1 MSNNIDTT
9 NIKKFLDG
17 FDEEKY
23 IVGIEASYSENSVI
37 LLIDDPEKGKYMK
50 RVKYKPFT
58 FCKDF
63 KTINV
68 PFYPTPED
76 RSKAMKRHSISIG
89 KLRTDGEYRLENG
102 YKYIVHS
109 DGAPGNIMQFFRGAG
124 YNLYG
129 EPSTDPNIP
138 KSLFM
143 TQQPAEMMLI
153 QTGKRLFKGYE
164 KYSEIHKFYFDL
176 ETTGLDPKNS
186 SIFLIGM
193 KDNRGFEEVIEIDEN
208 DPDSEK
214 NAIILFFKI
223 IMELKPTIIA
233 GYNSEA
239 FDFDFII
246 ERAKIHNIDLGS
258 QQDDYSYKS
267 DIPTSLNKDKPLR
280 RKKSTVKFGNE
291 MEYYTQTIMWGFN
304 VIDISHAVRKAMAI
318 NSDIKSWGLK
328 YICKYA
334 KVAKKNRMYVEGDK
348 IYKIFKENLDYYFN
362 PENSNYVLNNGQERP
377 EGFVENISGK
387 EIVRRYLLDDLYET
401 EQVDEVFN
409 QQAFMMGKLV
419 PTSFSRVSTMGTAA
433 LWKLLMVAY
442 SYENKLALPKIQHK
456 TDFVGGLSRLFRV
469 GYSKNIL
476 KMDFASLYP
485 SIQLTHDVFPKCDIT
500 GALKQMLTYF
510 RDARNEYKALTK
522 KYENDGNEE
531 LAKFYDTKQLPV
543 KILNNSLFG
552 ALSAPDVF
560 PWGDMD
566 CGERITCTGRQ
577 YLRRMVK
584 FFMDYGYKPL
594 VLDTDG
600 VNLIIPDDADKV
612 EYKGKKG
619 YSAVLEMFNETMT
632 GVMKLDEDGIWLAS
646 INMARK
652 NYINLGIKKDK
663 KTKEEFEYI
672 KLVGNTVKSKKLQ
685 TYMEKFFDHSV
696 KYLLA
701 GDGKGFVEYYYEY
714 LAKIYN
720 KQIPLIEIANKG
732 KVKITADGYK
742 EHLKKTNKNGKAL
755 PKQAHMELVLEHNL
769 NPSLGEVLY
778 YVNNGKKKSDGDTG
792 NSYLIYERDFE
803 ENPNL
808 LGDYNVARYISIF
821 NKRIEPLLICFK
833 PEVRDILLVDNPE
846 KRQFFTSTQLE
857 LINGIPFEIGDQD
870 CINIEEYSP
879 EHHENEPLF
888 EMSEGEIKFW
898 NRTGLSP
905 HDIFDKFTSELS
917 PTKLQIVDIKEEAEK
932 IRNIFKEQN
941 IDVKYGNDIVN
952 EGDLI
957 IKKIDGKWTL
967 NEMNNGNLN
976 ELQDL
981 TEYL

>member
-1 MSNNIDTT
+1 MNNNVDTT

-17 FDEEKY
+17 FDDEKY
-23 IVGIEASYSENSVI
+23 IVGIEASYSENSVV

-50 RVKYKPFT
+50 RVKFKPFT

-63 KTINV
+63 KSLNV
-68 PFYPTPED
+68 PFYPSPDD
-76 RSKAMKRHSISIG
+76 RTKSMKRHSINIT

-102 YKYIVHS
+102 FKYVVHS
-109 DGAPGNIMQFFRGAG
+109 EGSVGNLMQFFRGAG

-129 EPSTDPNIP
+129 DASADINIP
-138 KSLFM
+138 KSLFI

-153 QTGKRLFKGYE
+153 QSGKRLFKGYE

-176 ETTGLDPKNS
+176 ETTGLDPKTS

-193 KDNRGFEEVIEIDEN
+193 KDNRGFEEVIEIDES
-208 DPDSEK
+208 DPESEK
-214 NAIILFFKI
+214 NAIILFFKVL
-223 IMELKPTIIA
+223 MELKPTIVA

-246 ERAKIHNIDLGS
+246 ERAKIHGIDLGS

-267 DIPTSLNKDKPLR
+267 DIPTSLNKEKPLR
-280 RKKSTVKFGNE
+280 RKRSTIKFGNE
-291 MEYYTQTIMWGFN
+291 MEYYVQTIMWGFN

-334 KVAKKNRMYVEGDK
+334 KVAKKNRMYIDGDK
-348 IYKIFKENLDYYFN
+348 IYKIFKENLDYYYN
-362 PENSNYVLNNGQERP
+362 PENSGYILNNGQERL
-377 EGFVENISGK
+377 EGFIENISGK
-387 EIVRRYLLDDLYET
+387 EIVRKYLLDDLYET

-419 PTSFSRVSTMGTAA
+419 PTTFSRVSTMGTAA

-442 SYENKLALPKIQHK
+442 SYENKIALPKIQHK

-469 GYSKNIL
+469 GYSRNIL

-510 RDARNEYKALTK
+510 RDARNEYKKLAK
-522 KYENDGNEE
+522 KEKDAGNQE
-531 LAKFYDTKQLPV
+531 LAKLYDTKQLPV

-600 VNLIIPDDADKV
+600 VNLIIPEDADKV

-619 YSAVLEMFNETMT
+619 YLAVLEMFNETMT
-632 GVMKLDEDGIWLAS
+632 GVMKLDEDGIWEAS

-652 NYINLGIKKDK
+652 NYANLDDEGKV
-663 KTKEEFEYI
+663 
-672 KLVGNTVKSKKLQ
+672 KLVGNTIKSKKLQ
-685 TYMEKFFDHSV
+685 TYMEKFIDIGV
-696 KYLLA
+696 KLLLD
-701 GDGKGFVEYYYEY
+701 GDGKGFVEFYYEY

-720 KQIPLIEIANKG
+720 KQVPLIEIANKG

-792 NSYLIYERDFE
+792 NSYLIYEKDFE
-803 ENPNL
+803 MNPNL
-808 LGDYNVARYISIF
+808 LGEYNTARYISIF

-833 PEVRDILLVDNPE
+833 PEVRDVLLVDNPE

-857 LINGIPFEIGDQD
+857 LVNGVPFEIGDQD
-870 CINIEEYSP
+870 CINIEEYSQ

-888 EMSEGEIKFW
+888 EMSENEIKFW
-898 NRTGLSP
+898 NRTMLNP
-905 HDIFDKFTSELS
+905 YDIFNNFTTEISL
-917 PTKLQIVDIKEEAEK
+917 TKLQIVDNKKEAEK
-932 IRNIFKEQN
+932 IKNVFKQQS
-941 IDVKYGNDIVN
+941 IDVKFGTDIVKD
-952 EGDLI
+952 GDFVI
-957 IKKIDGKWTL
+957 NKIDNVWYL
-967 NEMNNGNLN
+967 NEMKNGNLN
-976 ELQDL
+976 RLEDL